1 MSTCF
6 NAIVGF
12 MDGIKYRKTRV
23 VVFGDSNVSMA
34 SHDGLRRLEHGKHV
48 ETLILAL
55 VIGVPI
61 VLFILLKVLYW
72 IFQERIDAFRFGS
85 PPMSQPRPLEP
96 FVSPAPTT
104 ATANTTPTNDNARTV
119 KTSEPR
125 AFGIAHLSA

>member
-1 MSTCF
+1 MT
-6 NAIVGF
+6 
-12 MDGIKYRKTRV
+12 
-23 VVFGDSNVSMA
+23 VFGDSNVPMA
-34 SHDGLRRLEHGKHV
+34 DHDDLRRLEHGKHV

-72 IFQERIDAFRFGS
+72 IFQEKIDAYRYGS

-96 FVSPAPTT
+96 YVSPAAT
-104 ATANTTPTNDNARTV
+104 ATADTTPTNDNARKV
-119 KTSEPR
+119 KTTEPR